1 LPLFLLIFDQAKLCS
16 PPTRCRMYAS
26 QLMSV
31 ARSQRHHNIFYQLL
45 RTSYANERGTLPW
58 TDAVKSKWWNSPKIM

>member
-26 QLMSV
+26 QLDHVSCSISKT
-31 ARSQRHHNIFYQLL
+31 SQHI
-45 RTSYANERGTLPW
+45 LP
-58 TDAVKSKWWNSPKIM
+58 TTPY